1 MEISTLE
8 SSYETPLEMQE
19 LEYSQNEM
27 SSFST
32 EDRSKS
38 SSNESII
45 LDFSKLK
52 PHYLETVCEPTM
64 FVWNQ
69 SLRMKQKNN
78 EKSGTQ
84 IGINVANARLW
95 LFIRRACV
103 VWTLAKFMKNYL
115 NGKNA
120 LKNQAGSE

>member
-8 SSYETPLEMQE
+8 SSYETPLDMQE

-32 EDRSKS
+32 EGRSKS

-69 SLRMKQKNN
+69 SLRVKQKNN

-84 IGINVANARLW
+84 IGINVANARL
-95 LFIRRACV
+95 
-103 VWTLAKFMKNYL
+103 
-115 NGKNA
+115 
-120 LKNQAGSE
+120 

>member
-1 MEISTLE
+1 
-8 SSYETPLEMQE
+8 MQE

-52 PHYLETVCEPTM
+52 PYDLEKIYKPTM

-69 SLRMKQKNN
+69 SLRVKQKNN
-78 EKSGTQ
+78 
-84 IGINVANARLW
+84 
-95 LFIRRACV
+95 
-103 VWTLAKFMKNYL
+103 
-115 NGKNA
+115 
-120 LKNQAGSE
+120 

>member
-1 MEISTLE
+1 
-8 SSYETPLEMQE
+8 MQE

-32 EDRSKS
+32 EDRIKS

-52 PHYLETVCEPTM
+52 PHDLEKIYEPTM

-69 SLRMKQKNN
+69 SLRVKQKNN
-78 EKSGTQ
+78 
-84 IGINVANARLW
+84 
-95 LFIRRACV
+95 
-103 VWTLAKFMKNYL
+103 
-115 NGKNA
+115 
-120 LKNQAGSE
+120 